1 MESLNL
7 ETVTWERAALLIVV
21 CGLSTSAITEACR
34 QILNAYI
41 VFRGLDKRAWWRRE
55 LLRTL
60 AVVAGALSGY
70 YLGGNEL
77 GVVLGASGGG
87 LSTSIVGATKNFI
100 KRKAASE

>member
-41 VFRGLDKRAWWRRE
+41 V
-55 LLRTL
+55 
-60 AVVAGALSGY
+60 
-70 YLGGNEL
+70 
-77 GVVLGASGGG
+77 LGASGGG

-100 KRKAASE
+100 KRKAASG